1 MRSLKS
7 VLEKTT
13 DERISRGIQKLVL
26 CDRKK
31 KVDFLYY
38 LAEADKRK
46 LYAKDGYSS
55 LFNWLTGKYQL
66 SEPTA
71 LKRIQVARLA
81 HKFPFLYRD
90 IRQGKYSL
98 TVLSRISKFVK
109 GYNAHLVFAIAE
121 NKSVREVE
129 AALVEMFP
137 KEEVEEALRKSVSP
151 LGGERH
157 SVQFTAG
164 TGFIQDLQEARALLS
179 HRFPKGKLCEV
190 LGLALKTLLH
200 DLKKAPRTRREGK
213 RPLATEMLRA
223 TPFFHEKLSIKPV
236 SARDFSSSAGNEN
249 SVMEPSLSGF
259 ASKMVSNPEQLPICS
274 TSPKEGS
281 AANGSCFDTTRSGK
295 ESFCPAQKETLWT
308 VPSDFISLQK
318 NIFATKE
325 TLAATEKPSRYI
337 PREISYRVWS
347 RDNGKCQY
355 PRPDGGICGETHF
368 LEIDHIHPFAL
379 GGPHTESNLRL
390 LCWAHNALRGE
401 MRFGRQWTR
410 QKDKA

>member
-1 MRSLKS
+1 MTALLLQKGTQMRSLKY

-13 DERISRGIQKLVL
+13 DERISRGMQRLLL
-26 CDRKK
+26 CDQKR

-55 LFNWLTGKYQL
+55 LFNWLTGKYRL

-90 IRQGKYSL
+90 IRQGKYTL

-121 NKSVREVE
+121 SKSVREVE

-151 LGGERH
+151 LGLERH
-157 SVQFTAG
+157 SVQFTAD

-179 HRFPKGKLCEV
+179 HRFPKGKLNEV

-200 DLKKAPRTRREGK
+200 DLKKAPRVRRQDK
-213 RPLATEMLRA
+213 QPLATEVQRVKVFLHDAAITPTPAREVAIVPPNFISPQKNVLA
-223 TPFFHEKLSIKPV
+223 T
-236 SARDFSSSAGNEN
+236 
-249 SVMEPSLSGF
+249 
-259 ASKMVSNPEQLPICS
+259 Q
-274 TSPKEGS
+274 
-281 AANGSCFDTTRSGK
+281 
-295 ESFCPAQKETLWT
+295 ETL
-308 VPSDFISLQK
+308 P
-318 NIFATKE
+318 
-325 TLAATEKPSRYI
+325 ATERSSRYI
-337 PREISYRVWS
+337 PRGIRYRVYS

-368 LEIDHIHPFAL
+368 LELDHLHPFAL
-379 GGPHTESNLRL
+379 GGANTESNLRL
-390 LCWAHNALRGE
+390 SCWAHNALRAE
-401 MRFGRQWTR
+401 RQFGKHQGIKKSRN
-410 QKDKA
+410 

>member
-1 MRSLKS
+1 
-7 VLEKTT
+7 
-13 DERISRGIQKLVL
+13 
-26 CDRKK
+26 
-31 KVDFLYY
+31 
-38 LAEADKRK
+38 
-46 LYAKDGYSS
+46 
-55 LFNWLTGKYQL
+55 
-66 SEPTA
+66 
-71 LKRIQVARLA
+71 
-81 HKFPFLYRD
+81 
-90 IRQGKYSL
+90 
-98 TVLSRISKFVK
+98 
-109 GYNAHLVFAIAE
+109 
-121 NKSVREVE
+121 
-129 AALVEMFP
+129 MFP

-213 RPLATEMLRA
+213 QPLATEVLRA
-223 TPFFHEKLSIKPV
+223 TPFFHEKLSIKPM
-236 SARDFSSSAGNEN
+236 SARGFSSSAGNEN

-281 AANGSCFDTTRSGK
+281 AANGSCFGITQK
-295 ESFCPAQKETLWT
+295 ENESFVVRCSTQNRSA

-318 NIFATKE
+318 NFFATKE

-337 PREISYRVWS
+337 PREISYRIWS

-379 GGPHTESNLRL
+379 GGSHTESNLRL

-401 MRFGRQWTR
+401 LQFGRRRTSVIKKR
-410 QKDKA
+410 SVSLRFPHPES

>member
-1 MRSLKS
+1 MTALLLQKGTQMRSLKY

-13 DERISRGIQKLVL
+13 DERISRGMQRLLL
-26 CDRKK
+26 CDQKR

-46 LYAKDGYSS
+46 LYAKEGYSS
-55 LFNWLTGKYQL
+55 LFNWLTGKYRL

-90 IRQGKYSL
+90 IRQGKYTL

-137 KEEVEEALRKSVSP
+137 KEKVEEALRKSVSP
-151 LGGERH
+151 LGLERH
-157 SVQFTAG
+157 SVQFTAD

-179 HRFPKGKLCEV
+179 HRFPKGKLNEV

-200 DLKKAPRTRREGK
+200 DLKKSPRVRRQDK
-213 RPLATEMLRA
+213 QPLATEVQRA
-223 TPFFHEKLSIKPV
+223 KVFFHDAAIRPTP
-236 SARDFSSSAGNEN
+236 AREVAITSTRNEN
-249 SVMEPSLSGF
+249 AVIQHSLSCF
-259 ASKMVSNPEQLPICS
+259 ATKLV
-274 TSPKEGS
+274 
-281 AANGSCFDTTRSGK
+281 DRTRNEK
-295 ESFCPAQKETLWT
+295 ESFVVGAQKENVSA
-308 VPSDFISLQK
+308 VPPNFISPQESVL
-318 NIFATKE
+318 ATKE
-325 TLAATEKPSRYI
+325 TLPATERPSRYI
-337 PREISYRVWS
+337 PREIRFQVWS
-347 RDNGKCQY
+347 RDKGKCQY

-368 LEIDHIHPFAL
+368 LELDHLHPFAL
-379 GGPHTESNLRL
+379 GGANTESNLRL
-390 LCWAHNALRGE
+390 SCWAHNALRAE
-401 MRFGRQWTR
+401 RQFGKHRAQ
-410 QKDKA
+410 QHKAKTGF